1 MKDQATLSK
10 EERALER
17 DREQQRREDKHF
29 AHKPQAAHAVARVR
43 TMRNKAVAGK
53 KPKMPHFDSKRPRAT
68 KQRTAADKAHAR
80 RAFVR
85 VRWVQAKG
93 KGHWAAH
100 AKYLERE
107 GAQKEGER
115 GQGFDATG
123 AGVSLVD
130 KANEWQA
137 AGDEKIFK
145 MVLSPEDGDRLDLPD
160 YTRRIMARMEKQ
172 MGRPLE
178 WAAIDHHNTA
188 HPHVHVLIRGGH
200 NLEIAPEMI
209 RTGIREMAQD
219 EATRDLGYR
228 SDREI
233 RQGLEREIPQRRFTE
248 LDRKIMQKVVR
259 TPADGKG
266 KSHADGPA
274 AGSRNLISEPP
285 VDPLKNNKGYADR
298 RQRVA
303 RLGALCE
310 IGVAQKVG
318 HMTWQLDDG
327 WDKALKELEILQTR
341 STMLLQH
348 RELMTDSRSL
358 PVVSKLEP
366 GQRITGRV
374 LGTGLDEGND
384 RSYILLEA
392 TDGRAHFI
400 YQDNKIETARGD
412 GQLNP
417 GTLVSIERKSFKKD
431 GKDIQFTKATDYGLE
446 IPARGFTTVMKADD
460 ERMQKALD
468 DELAHKGTLPEPPEA
483 AVGFAGQWHRMLL
496 ERQHLIDV
504 EKVRRKSRD
513 SDISISDSVAIS
525 IEQRRDKGK
534 GLGDKGKCIE

>member
-1 MKDQATLSK
+1 MKDQATLSR

-17 DREQQRREDKHF
+17 DREQQRRADQHF
-29 AHKPQAAHAVARVR
+29 AHKPQAAHAVGRVR
-43 TMRNKAVAGK
+43 TMRNKAVAGM
-53 KPKMPHFDSKRPRAT
+53 KPKMPHFDSKRPKAT

-123 AGVSLVD
+123 DGVSLVD
-130 KANEWQA
+130 KANEWQS

-160 YTRRIMARMEKQ
+160 YTRRILARMEQQ
-172 MGRPLE
+172 MGQKLE

-248 LDRKIMQKVVR
+248 LDRKIMKKVEH
-259 TPADGKG
+259 TSDG
-266 KSHADGPA
+266 HAG
-274 AGSRNLISEPP
+274 GGRNLISEPP
-285 VDPLKNNKGYADR
+285 VDPVKDNTGYADR

-327 WDKALKELEILQTR
+327 WDKALKELEVLQTR

-417 GTLVSIERKSFKKD
+417 GTLASIERRSFQKD
-431 GKDIQFTKATDYGLE
+431 GKDIQFTKVTDYGLE
-446 IPARGFTTVMKADD
+446 IPARGFTTAMKNDD

-468 DELAHKGTLPEPPEA
+468 DELAHKGASSEPPEA
-483 AVGFAGQWHRMLL
+483 AASMVAVGFAGQWHRLLL
-496 ERQHLIDV
+496 ERQRVLEL
-504 EKVRRKSRD
+504 EKARMRSRD
-513 SDISISDSVAIS
+513 TGKNSDFPDSGAIGNVP
-525 IEQRRDKGK
+525 RGKGK
-534 GLGDKGKCIE
+534 GLE

>member
-1 MKDQATLSK
+1 MKDQATLSR

-17 DREQQRREDKHF
+17 DREQQRRADQHF
-29 AHKPQAAHAVARVR
+29 AHKPQAAHAVGRVR
-43 TMRNKAVAGK
+43 TMRNKAVAGM
-53 KPKMPHFDSKRPRAT
+53 KPKMPHFDSKRPKAT

-123 AGVSLVD
+123 AGVSMVD
-130 KANEWQA
+130 KANEWQS

-160 YTRRIMARMEKQ
+160 YTRRILARMEQQ
-172 MGRPLE
+172 MGRQLE

-248 LDRKIMQKVVR
+248 LDRKIMKKLER
-259 TPADGKG
+259 SLADG
-266 KSHADGPA
+266 
-274 AGSRNLISEPP
+274 RNLISEPP
-285 VDPLKNNKGYADR
+285 VDPVKDNTGYADR

-384 RSYILLEA
+384 RAYILLEA

-400 YQDNKIETARGD
+400 YQDNKIENARGD
-412 GQLNP
+412 GQLQP
-417 GTLVSIERKSFKKD
+417 GSLVSIERKSFQKD

-446 IPARGFTTVMKADD
+446 IPARGFTTVMQGDD

-468 DELAHKGTLPEPPEA
+468 DELAHSGPLPEPPEA

-496 ERQHLIDV
+496 ERQRLMDV
-504 EKVRRKSRD
+504 EKARKKGRNTG
-513 SDISISDSVAIS
+513 ISDSDAIDS
-525 IEQRRDKGK
+525 VPRGKGK
-534 GLGDKGKCIE
+534 GLE

>member
-1 MKDQATLSK
+1 LKDQTTLSK

-17 DREQQRREDKHF
+17 DRERQRREDRHF
-29 AHKPQAAHAVARVR
+29 AHKPQASKAVARVR
-43 TMRNKAVAGK
+43 TMRHKAGVGTAFAGL
-53 KPKMPHFDSKRPRAT
+53 KPRMPHFDSRKPRAT
-68 KQRTAADKAHAR
+68 KQRTAADKFHAR

-93 KGHWAAH
+93 KGQWAAH

-115 GQGFDATG
+115 GKGFDACDDDISMVET
-123 AGVSLVD
+123 VNS
-130 KANEWQA
+130 WQEE
-137 AGDEKIFK
+137 GDEKIFK
-145 MVLSPEDGDRLDLPD
+145 MVISPEDGDRLDLPD

-172 MGRPLE
+172 RGQPLE
-178 WAAIDHHNTA
+178 WVAIDHHNTA

-200 NLEIAPEMI
+200 NLEIAPEMV
-209 RTGIREMAQD
+209 RSGIREMAQD

-228 SDREI
+228 TDREI

-248 LDRKIMQKVVR
+248 LDRKIGKKVER
-259 TPADGKG
+259 TSDG
-266 KSHADGPA
+266 HAG
-274 AGSRNLISEPP
+274 GGRNLISEPP
-285 VDPLKNNKGYADR
+285 VDPVKDNTGYADR

-358 PVVSKLEP
+358 PVVSKLEA

-384 RSYILLEA
+384 RAYILLEA

-400 YQDNKIETARGD
+400 YQDSRIEAARGD
-412 GQLNP
+412 DQLHP
-417 GTLVSIERKSFKKD
+417 GSLVSIERRSFSKD
-431 GKDIQFTKATDYGLE
+431 GKDIAFTKVNDYGPD
-446 IPARGFTTVMKADD
+446 IPARGFTNVMRADD
-460 ERMQKALD
+460 SIMQKALD
-468 DELAHKGTLPEPPEA
+468 DELAHKGALPEPPEA
-483 AVGFAGQWHRMLL
+483 AVGFAGQWHRLLL
-496 ERQHLIDV
+496 ERQRLLEL
-504 EKVRRKSRD
+504 EKARKKGRHTG
-513 SDISISDSVAIS
+513 ISDPVAIS
-525 IEQRRDKGK
+525 AEQRRDKGK
-534 GLGDKGKCIE
+534 GLE